1 MAEAEFH
8 CHGTTTRR
16 RHHQSTRALV
26 RGVGCEC
33 VGRYGPFIDNRYAEG
48 GLAQRG
54 IVFNRRIWSREGFD
68 LLVSSAGERWK
79 ATSSAERA
87 DQRIQP
93 CKNRCQRKRTKG
105 RTIAGG

>member
-16 RHHQSTRALV
+16 RHHQSTRAIV

-33 VGRYGPFIDNRYAEG
+33 GGRYGPFIDNRYAEG

-54 IVFNRRIWSREGFD
+54 IAFNRRIWSREARY
-68 LLVSSAGERWK
+68 LLVSSASEIWQT
-79 ATSSAERA
+79 TSSAERVE
-87 DQRIQP
+87 QRSQAG
-93 CKNRCQRKRTKG
+93 QKRRRHNCT
-105 RTIAGG
+105 RE

>member
-1 MAEAEFH
+1 MAKGRFH
-8 CHGTTTRR
+8 HDCATTRR
-16 RHHQSTRALV
+16 RDHQGARPLV

-33 VGRYGPFIDNRYAEG
+33 GGRYGPFIDNRYAEG

-93 CKNRCQRKRTKG
+93 CKNRRQRK
-105 RTIAGG
+105 